1 MRILLVQPKMNMR
14 PMDTRLKT
22 RMAPSLAL
30 LTLAKLTPAPHS
42 TVLINE
48 NIEPLDT
55 SQDAD
60 LVAITVTV
68 DVFPRAVEIARAFQK
83 RGIPVIAGGI
93 HITAVPH
100 EAAEIF
106 DAVCVGMAER
116 VWPRILRDC
125 ANGTLQ
131 KVYRDTENMRGS
143 EIVSPAYDAA
153 VRGPYLYTNIIS
165 ASRGCAFS
173 CDFCYNSCDGMP
185 GGIQRPVDDVLADI
199 AALRTRHIMMVDD
212 NLISNPAWAREFLTR
227 IMPLKLKWNGAVS
240 ANLVDHPDL
249 LDLMEK
255 SGCQSLFIGFE
266 TLRADALSSV
276 RKRQNNA
283 ARYDELIAAIH
294 ARGIMVNASI
304 VFGLPGDD
312 ASVFD
317 TTLDW
322 LVRNKVAT
330 VTAHILTPYPG
341 TTLHGRMEAAGLIT
355 DSNLAHYNTAH
366 VVFRHD
372 TLTATELRN
381 GYLDFYKRFYSFR
394 NILRRLPV
402 AKRQR
407 LPFPFFNFCYRKY
420 GRVTSAI
427 ASLIP
432 LGTLGRI
439 AARLCYFRGETL
451 VPELGKPAFRAST
464 SR

>member
-1 MRILLVQPKMNMR
+1 MRILLIQPKMNMR
-14 PMDTRLKT
+14 PMDTILKT

-30 LTLAKLTPAPHS
+30 LTLVKLTPKPHHA
-42 TVLINE
+42 VLLNE
-48 NIEPLDT
+48 NIAPLNL
-55 SQDAD
+55 SQPAD

-68 DVFPRAVEIARAFQK
+68 DVFPRAVEIARAFQA
-83 RGIPVIAGGI
+83 RGIPVVAGGI

-100 EAAEIF
+100 EAENVF
-106 DAVCVGMAER
+106 DAICVDMAER
-116 VWPRILRDC
+116 VWPRILQDC
-125 ANGTLQ
+125 ASQRLQ
-131 KVYRDTENMRGS
+131 KTYRDTENMSGE
-143 EIVSPAYDAA
+143 EIAPPAYEA
-153 VRGPYLYTNIIS
+153 VAQAPYLYTNTIS

-185 GGIQRPVDDVLADI
+185 NGIQRPVDAVLADI
-199 AALRTRHIMMVDD
+199 AALRTRHIMFIDD
-212 NLISNPAWAREFLTR
+212 NLISNPAWARELFTR
-227 IMPLKLKWNGAVS
+227 IKPLNLKWNGAVS

-249 LDLMEK
+249 LALFAE

-312 ASVFD
+312 ASVFGA
-317 TTLDW
+317 TLDW
-322 LVRNKVAT
+322 LTRNKVAT

-341 TTLHGRMEAAGLIT
+341 TALHRRMAAGGLIT
-355 DSNLAHYNTAH
+355 DPDLAHYNTAH

-372 TLTATELRN
+372 TLTAAALRN

-394 NILRRLPV
+394 NILRRLP
-402 AKRQR
+402 AARRQR
-407 LPFPFFNFCYRKY
+407 LPFLFFNFFYRKY
-420 GRVTSAI
+420 GRFTSAF
-427 ASLIP
+427 ASLVP
-432 LGTLGRI
+432 LGTIGRI
-439 AARLCYFRGETL
+439 AAHLCYIRNDQ
-451 VPELGKPAFRAST
+451 KRSPADT
-464 SR
+464 I